1 MPPLPSACV
10 RFVALVVAGL
20 CLLGADFARPDP
32 ASFALGSTTEAEI
45 RQRFGNPY
53 GQTTSRVGDRVVTTL
68 QYTYA
73 EPRTGVIPARAM
85 TYSFY
90 DGRLV
95 GFDYSSSF
103 GADETAF
110 DEKVVKRIK
119 RGETTRT
126 EVLAIAGPPT
136 GPHAFG
142 EAWNEVQR
150 SVEFALDI
158 ATEALEFIHRS
169 TDEDGKQLV
178 FGLERENDAALLGT
192 DIQLE
197 SLAGDV
203 APVGK
208 VVAENCRD
216 VVVHRRAD
224 GARRRAAALGGHPA
238 PHPRSPT

>member
-110 DEKVVKRIK
+110 DEEVVKRIK

-136 GPHAFG
+136 GQFIYPTPQATVPG
-142 EAWNEVQR
+142 RRAYVYGYSR
-150 SVEFALDI
+150 SERLAP
-158 ATEALEFIHRS
+158 ATLETANKVLTITFDDH
-169 TDEDGKQLV
+169 D
-178 FGLERENDAALLGT
+178 
-192 DIQLE
+192 
-197 SLAGDV
+197 
-203 APVGK
+203 
-208 VVAENCRD
+208 VVAELSLVMTTISRPLSSGD
-216 VVVHRRAD
+216 
-224 GARRRAAALGGHPA
+224 
-238 PHPRSPT
+238 RS

>member
-136 GPHAFG
+136 GQFIYPTPQATVPG
-142 EAWNEVQR
+142 RRAYVYGYSR
-150 SVEFALDI
+150 SERLAP
-158 ATEALEFIHRS
+158 ATLETANKVLTITFDDH
-169 TDEDGKQLV
+169 D
-178 FGLERENDAALLGT
+178 
-192 DIQLE
+192 
-197 SLAGDV
+197 
-203 APVGK
+203 
-208 VVAENCRD
+208 VVAELSLVMTTISRPLPSGD
-216 VVVHRRAD
+216 
-224 GARRRAAALGGHPA
+224 
-238 PHPRSPT
+238 RS

>member
-110 DEKVVKRIK
+110 DDKVVKRIK

-136 GPHAFG
+136 GQFIYPTPQATVPG
-142 EAWNEVQR
+142 RRAYVYGYSR
-150 SVEFALDI
+150 SERLAP
-158 ATEALEFIHRS
+158 ATLETANKVLTITFDDH
-169 TDEDGKQLV
+169 D
-178 FGLERENDAALLGT
+178 
-192 DIQLE
+192 
-197 SLAGDV
+197 
-203 APVGK
+203 
-208 VVAENCRD
+208 VVAELSL
-216 VVVHRRAD
+216 VMTTISRALPSGD
-224 GARRRAAALGGHPA
+224 
-238 PHPRSPT
+238 RS

>member
-10 RFVALVVAGL
+10 RFVALVLAGL
-20 CLLGADFARPDP
+20 CLLGADFSRPDP

-90 DGRLV
+90 EGRLV

-110 DEKVVKRIK
+110 DDKVVKRIK

-136 GPHAFG
+136 GQFIYPTPQATVPG
-142 EAWNEVQR
+142 RRAYVYGYSR
-150 SVEFALDI
+150 SERLAP
-158 ATEALEFIHRS
+158 ATLETANKVLTITFDDH
-169 TDEDGKQLV
+169 D
-178 FGLERENDAALLGT
+178 
-192 DIQLE
+192 
-197 SLAGDV
+197 
-203 APVGK
+203 
-208 VVAENCRD
+208 VVAELSLVMTTISRPLPSGD
-216 VVVHRRAD
+216 
-224 GARRRAAALGGHPA
+224 
-238 PHPRSPT
+238 RS

>member
-1 MPPLPSACV
+1 MPSLPSACV
-10 RFVALVVAGL
+10 RVVALVLAGL

-90 DGRLV
+90 EGRLV

-103 GADETAF
+103 GADETNF
-110 DEKVVKRIK
+110 DEKIANRLK
-119 RGETTRT
+119 RGETTRA

-136 GPHAFG
+136 GQFIYPTPQATVPG
-142 EAWNEVQR
+142 RRAYVYGYSR
-150 SVEFALDI
+150 SERLAP
-158 ATEALEFIHRS
+158 ATIETANKVLTITFDDH
-169 TDEDGKQLV
+169 D
-178 FGLERENDAALLGT
+178 
-192 DIQLE
+192 
-197 SLAGDV
+197 
-203 APVGK
+203 
-208 VVAENCRD
+208 VVAELSLVMTTISRPLPSGD
-216 VVVHRRAD
+216 
-224 GARRRAAALGGHPA
+224 
-238 PHPRSPT
+238 RS

>member
-1 MPPLPSACV
+1 MPSLPSACV

-90 DGRLV
+90 EGRLV

-110 DEKVVKRIK
+110 DDKVVKRIK

-136 GPHAFG
+136 GQFIYPTPQATVPG
-142 EAWNEVQR
+142 RRAYVYGYSR
-150 SVEFALDI
+150 SERLAP
-158 ATEALEFIHRS
+158 ATLETANKVLTITFDDH
-169 TDEDGKQLV
+169 D
-178 FGLERENDAALLGT
+178 
-192 DIQLE
+192 
-197 SLAGDV
+197 
-203 APVGK
+203 
-208 VVAENCRD
+208 VVAELSLVMTTISRPLPSGD
-216 VVVHRRAD
+216 
-224 GARRRAAALGGHPA
+224 
-238 PHPRSPT
+238 RS

>member
-10 RFVALVVAGL
+10 RFVALVLAGL

-32 ASFALGSTTEAEI
+32 ASFALGSTTEAEV

-90 DGRLV
+90 EGRLV

-110 DEKVVKRIK
+110 DDKVVKRIK

-136 GPHAFG
+136 GQFIYPTPQATVPG
-142 EAWNEVQR
+142 RRAYVYGYSR
-150 SVEFALDI
+150 SERLAP
-158 ATEALEFIHRS
+158 ATLETANKVLTITFDDH
-169 TDEDGKQLV
+169 D
-178 FGLERENDAALLGT
+178 
-192 DIQLE
+192 
-197 SLAGDV
+197 
-203 APVGK
+203 
-208 VVAENCRD
+208 VVAELSLVMTTISRPLPSGD
-216 VVVHRRAD
+216 
-224 GARRRAAALGGHPA
+224 
-238 PHPRSPT
+238 RS

>member
-90 DGRLV
+90 EGRLV

-110 DEKVVKRIK
+110 DDKVVKRIK

-136 GPHAFG
+136 GQFIYPTPQATVPG
-142 EAWNEVQR
+142 RRAYVYGYSR
-150 SVEFALDI
+150 SERLAP
-158 ATEALEFIHRS
+158 ATLETANKVLTITFDDH
-169 TDEDGKQLV
+169 D
-178 FGLERENDAALLGT
+178 
-192 DIQLE
+192 
-197 SLAGDV
+197 
-203 APVGK
+203 
-208 VVAENCRD
+208 VVAELSLVMTTISRPLPSGD
-216 VVVHRRAD
+216 
-224 GARRRAAALGGHPA
+224 
-238 PHPRSPT
+238 RS

>member
-136 GPHAFG
+136 GQFIYPTPQATVLG
-142 EAWNEVQR
+142 RRAYVYGYSR
-150 SVEFALDI
+150 SERLAP
-158 ATEALEFIHRS
+158 ATLETANKVLTITFDDH
-169 TDEDGKQLV
+169 D
-178 FGLERENDAALLGT
+178 
-192 DIQLE
+192 
-197 SLAGDV
+197 
-203 APVGK
+203 
-208 VVAENCRD
+208 VVAELSLVMTTISRPLPSGD
-216 VVVHRRAD
+216 
-224 GARRRAAALGGHPA
+224 
-238 PHPRSPT
+238 RS

>member
-90 DGRLV
+90 EGRLV

-136 GPHAFG
+136 GQFIYPTPQATVPG
-142 EAWNEVQR
+142 RRAYVYGYSR
-150 SVEFALDI
+150 SERLAP
-158 ATEALEFIHRS
+158 ATLETANKVLTITFDDH
-169 TDEDGKQLV
+169 D
-178 FGLERENDAALLGT
+178 
-192 DIQLE
+192 
-197 SLAGDV
+197 
-203 APVGK
+203 
-208 VVAENCRD
+208 VVAELSLVMTTISRPLPSGD
-216 VVVHRRAD
+216 
-224 GARRRAAALGGHPA
+224 
-238 PHPRSPT
+238 RS

>member
-53 GQTTSRVGDRVVTTL
+53 GQTTSRVGDRAVTTL

-136 GPHAFG
+136 GQFIYPTPQATVPG
-142 EAWNEVQR
+142 RRAYVYGYSR
-150 SVEFALDI
+150 SERLAP
-158 ATEALEFIHRS
+158 ATLETANKVLTITFDDH
-169 TDEDGKQLV
+169 D
-178 FGLERENDAALLGT
+178 
-192 DIQLE
+192 
-197 SLAGDV
+197 
-203 APVGK
+203 
-208 VVAENCRD
+208 VVAELSLVMTTISRPLPSGD
-216 VVVHRRAD
+216 
-224 GARRRAAALGGHPA
+224 
-238 PHPRSPT
+238 RS

>member
-1 MPPLPSACV
+1 MPPLPFACV

-90 DGRLV
+90 EGRLV

-136 GPHAFG
+136 GQFIYPTPQATVPG
-142 EAWNEVQR
+142 RRAYVYDYSR
-150 SVEFALDI
+150 SERLAP
-158 ATEALEFIHRS
+158 ATLETANKVLTITFDDH
-169 TDEDGKQLV
+169 D
-178 FGLERENDAALLGT
+178 
-192 DIQLE
+192 
-197 SLAGDV
+197 
-203 APVGK
+203 
-208 VVAENCRD
+208 VVAELSLVMTTISRPLPSGD
-216 VVVHRRAD
+216 
-224 GARRRAAALGGHPA
+224 
-238 PHPRSPT
+238 RS

>member
-53 GQTTSRVGDRVVTTL
+53 GQTTSRVGDRIVTTL

-110 DEKVVKRIK
+110 DDKVVKRIK

-136 GPHAFG
+136 GQFIYPTPQATVPG
-142 EAWNEVQR
+142 RRAYVYGYSR
-150 SVEFALDI
+150 SERLAP
-158 ATEALEFIHRS
+158 ATLETANKVLTITFDDH
-169 TDEDGKQLV
+169 D
-178 FGLERENDAALLGT
+178 
-192 DIQLE
+192 
-197 SLAGDV
+197 
-203 APVGK
+203 
-208 VVAENCRD
+208 VVAELSLVMTTISRPLPSGD
-216 VVVHRRAD
+216 
-224 GARRRAAALGGHPA
+224 
-238 PHPRSPT
+238 RS

>member
-136 GPHAFG
+136 GQFIYPTPQATVPG
-142 EAWNEVQR
+142 RRAYVYGYSR
-150 SVEFALDI
+150 SERLAP
-158 ATEALEFIHRS
+158 ATLETANKVLTITFDDH
-169 TDEDGKQLV
+169 D
-178 FGLERENDAALLGT
+178 
-192 DIQLE
+192 
-197 SLAGDV
+197 
-203 APVGK
+203 
-208 VVAENCRD
+208 VVAELSL
-216 VVVHRRAD
+216 VMTTISRALPSGD
-224 GARRRAAALGGHPA
+224 
-238 PHPRSPT
+238 RS

>member
-103 GADETAF
+103 GSDETAF

-136 GPHAFG
+136 GQFIYPTPQATVPG
-142 EAWNEVQR
+142 RRAYVYGYSR
-150 SVEFALDI
+150 SERLAP
-158 ATEALEFIHRS
+158 ATLETANKVLTITFDDH
-169 TDEDGKQLV
+169 D
-178 FGLERENDAALLGT
+178 
-192 DIQLE
+192 
-197 SLAGDV
+197 
-203 APVGK
+203 
-208 VVAENCRD
+208 VVAELSLVMTTISRPLPSGD
-216 VVVHRRAD
+216 
-224 GARRRAAALGGHPA
+224 
-238 PHPRSPT
+238 RS

>member
-90 DGRLV
+90 EGRLV

-110 DEKVVKRIK
+110 DDKVVKRIK

-136 GPHAFG
+136 GQFIYPTPQATVPGRRAYVYGYSRSERLAPATLETANKVLTIAF
-142 EAWNEVQR
+142 
-150 SVEFALDI
+150 DD
-158 ATEALEFIHRS
+158 H
-169 TDEDGKQLV
+169 D
-178 FGLERENDAALLGT
+178 
-192 DIQLE
+192 
-197 SLAGDV
+197 
-203 APVGK
+203 
-208 VVAENCRD
+208 VVAELSLVMTTISRPLPSGD
-216 VVVHRRAD
+216 
-224 GARRRAAALGGHPA
+224 
-238 PHPRSPT
+238 RS

>member
-90 DGRLV
+90 EGRLV

-110 DEKVVKRIK
+110 DEEVVKRIK

-136 GPHAFG
+136 GQFIYPTPQATVPG
-142 EAWNEVQR
+142 RRAYVYGYSR
-150 SVEFALDI
+150 SERLAP
-158 ATEALEFIHRS
+158 ATLETANKVLTITFDDH
-169 TDEDGKQLV
+169 D
-178 FGLERENDAALLGT
+178 
-192 DIQLE
+192 
-197 SLAGDV
+197 
-203 APVGK
+203 
-208 VVAENCRD
+208 VVAELSLVMTTISRP
-216 VVVHRRAD
+216 
-224 GARRRAAALGGHPA
+224 L
-238 PHPRSPT
+238 RSGDRS

>member
-1 MPPLPSACV
+1 MPPLPFACV

-90 DGRLV
+90 EGRLV

-103 GADETAF
+103 GADENAF

-136 GPHAFG
+136 GQFIYPTPQATVPG
-142 EAWNEVQR
+142 RRAYVYGYSR
-150 SVEFALDI
+150 SERLAP
-158 ATEALEFIHRS
+158 ATLETANKVLTITFDDH
-169 TDEDGKQLV
+169 D
-178 FGLERENDAALLGT
+178 
-192 DIQLE
+192 
-197 SLAGDV
+197 
-203 APVGK
+203 
-208 VVAENCRD
+208 VVAELSLVMTTISRPLPSGD
-216 VVVHRRAD
+216 
-224 GARRRAAALGGHPA
+224 
-238 PHPRSPT
+238 RS

>member
-32 ASFALGSTTEAEI
+32 ASFALGSTTGAEI

-136 GPHAFG
+136 GQFIYPTPQATVPG
-142 EAWNEVQR
+142 RRAYVYGYSR
-150 SVEFALDI
+150 SERLAP
-158 ATEALEFIHRS
+158 ATLETANKVLTITFDDH
-169 TDEDGKQLV
+169 D
-178 FGLERENDAALLGT
+178 
-192 DIQLE
+192 
-197 SLAGDV
+197 
-203 APVGK
+203 
-208 VVAENCRD
+208 VVAELSLVMTTISRPLPSGD
-216 VVVHRRAD
+216 
-224 GARRRAAALGGHPA
+224 
-238 PHPRSPT
+238 RS

>member
-90 DGRLV
+90 EGRLV

-136 GPHAFG
+136 GQFIYPTPQATVPG
-142 EAWNEVQR
+142 RRAYVYGYSR
-150 SVEFALDI
+150 SERLAP
-158 ATEALEFIHRS
+158 ATLETANKVLTITFDDH
-169 TDEDGKQLV
+169 D
-178 FGLERENDAALLGT
+178 
-192 DIQLE
+192 
-197 SLAGDV
+197 
-203 APVGK
+203 
-208 VVAENCRD
+208 VVAELSL
-216 VVVHRRAD
+216 VMTTISRALPSGD
-224 GARRRAAALGGHPA
+224 
-238 PHPRSPT
+238 RS

>member
-110 DEKVVKRIK
+110 DEEVVKRIK

-136 GPHAFG
+136 GQFIYPTPQATVPG
-142 EAWNEVQR
+142 RRAYVYGYSR
-150 SVEFALDI
+150 SERLAP
-158 ATEALEFIHRS
+158 ATLETANKVLTITFDDH
-169 TDEDGKQLV
+169 D
-178 FGLERENDAALLGT
+178 
-192 DIQLE
+192 
-197 SLAGDV
+197 
-203 APVGK
+203 
-208 VVAENCRD
+208 VVAELSLVMTTISRPLPSGD
-216 VVVHRRAD
+216 
-224 GARRRAAALGGHPA
+224 
-238 PHPRSPT
+238 RS